1 MTSSAHPPPPGSGR
15 TGGRGLPA
23 LLALLAAGPA
33 WLRGGTYADW
43 MHPWLWLA
51 AAVLAVVLFQNRAP
65 EHRARLL
72 RDPVAWL
79 GLLFITL
86 LVLQWSNAGRALY
99 FDADAGRWT
108 HSQPPRP
115 GWPFAF
121 TAGEARQ
128 MLDWFV
134 PAWVLVVGLRS
145 PALGSAGVRRC
156 WRLLAYQAG
165 ALAVFGLAQYATR
178 TPRMYGVFPMETP
191 FFAAFGYQNHA
202 GSYFLLV
209 LPLALGLLCHE
220 GAVDGQPRR
229 RARLFGLGL
238 VALLALVA
246 CNLSLS
252 RVSIVAGWAML
263 LPLGLL
269 LLAFFWPRLE
279 AAQRLNIV
287 ATGAATLCLAGLLVF
302 GLGPGGDQARVQA
315 GEGPEDLPAAGDRFP
330 RIPTAR
336 RRPHLAGPPV
346 VRRGRVGLSLPAR
359 PLPAAGGVV
368 EGIHRQSQRA
378 QRPGA
383 VPGRI
388 RGRRRRPAGRRGGGP
403 AGGGCSIRRGLAAAG
418 AISCAGRRIDRA
430 AGTDRPALPLAGRP
444 LPVAGLP
451 GWCRA
456 RAAAGANCG
465 ACQLNVLSGND
476 SIPARRTHL

>member
-302 GLGPGGDQARVQA
+302 GLGREAIRREFKPEKDQKTFLQRETDFRGFQLRAAVRIWQDHPWFGVGGWGYRYLL
-315 GEGPEDLPAAGDRFP
+315 GHYLPPEEWSKVSTGKANVHNDPLQFLAEFGL
-330 RIPTAR
+330 R
-336 RRPHLAGPPV
+336 RRRRCWPPWWWRCWWPV
-346 VRRGRVGLSLPAR
+346 VRAERGP
-359 PLPAAGGVV
+359 
-368 EGIHRQSQRA
+368 
-378 QRPGA
+378 
-383 VPGRI
+383 
-388 RGRRRRPAGRRGGGP
+388 
-403 AGGGCSIRRGLAAAG
+403 AAAG
-418 AISCAGRRIDRA
+418 AVPCCWA
-430 AGTDRPALPLAGRP
+430 PAWSG
-444 LPVAGLP
+444 
-451 GWCRA
+451 CRA
-456 RAAAGANCG
+456 
-465 ACQLNVLSGND
+465 
-476 SIPARRTHL
+476 

>member
-209 LPLALGLLCHE
+209 LPLALGLLSHE

-302 GLGPGGDQARVQA
+302 GLGREAIRREFKPEKDQKTFLQRETDFRGFQLRAAVRIWQDHPWFGVGGWGYRYLLGHYLPPEEWSKVSTGKANVHNDPVQFLAEFGAVGAGLLAAVVVALLAAVVRSGVGWPPLVLFPVLGAGLIGLQGLIDLPFRSPAVLYLWLACLAGAARV
-315 GEGPEDLPAAGDRFP
+315 LR
-330 RIPTAR
+330 
-336 RRPHLAGPPV
+336 
-346 VRRGRVGLSLPAR
+346 PAR
-359 PLPAAGGVV
+359 IAA
-368 EGIHRQSQRA
+368 HAS
-378 QRPGA
+378 
-383 VPGRI
+383 
-388 RGRRRRPAGRRGGGP
+388 
-403 AGGGCSIRRGLAAAG
+403 
-418 AISCAGRRIDRA
+418 
-430 AGTDRPALPLAGRP
+430 
-444 LPVAGLP
+444 
-451 GWCRA
+451 
-456 RAAAGANCG
+456 
-465 ACQLNVLSGND
+465 
-476 SIPARRTHL
+476 